1 MRNKLLLSLLL
12 LSISLSAQ
20 ENETQ
25 QWWNLFED
33 ETLTEIIDS
42 GVINNQTI
50 QASRAQVDR
59 SHQVMKLNKSQ
70 LFPTLYGNGRWNNSA
85 TAQRDADYP
94 TFDDKSVTASLTLD
108 ARYSVSSLGK
118 EMQAYRAARQSF
130 YAQEEDHKSIVLQS
144 STQMAQL
151 YFDAVFAKGQLR
163 ILQKQK
169 ENAEQL
175 LELTRKRYEVGQS
188 SGLALLQ
195 QRQQLASV
203 EATVPPAELQFQNS
217 IEYLAAATFISS
229 EKLSS
234 LVPDSLPELDEIVEQ
249 SYSIDHRSDL
259 ASSEFREAA
268 ARAFFAKAKL
278 TALPTLAITGSTGFN
293 YNDVYSKEWNDT
305 WSIGAS
311 ISIPIITGGAISS
324 GYKEGRAGYRTAVA
338 NSSQS
343 WQNAHAELTNALTA
357 ERSYRDQYNAFLNQ
371 YESSEAVYN
380 ESIRQY
386 RNGLVQYIEV
396 LSSINMLQQSE
407 ITVLRSSNQLLKARL
422 NTIKAV
428 GGVVPSNVQGGN

>member
-1 MRNKLLLSLLL
+1 MKNKLLLTLLL
-12 LSISLSAQ
+12 LSSCISAEMSEQ
-20 ENETQ
+20 SE
-25 QWWNLFED
+25 WWMQFD
-33 ETLTEIIDS
+33 DATLTNIIDS
-42 GVINNQTI
+42 GIANNQTI
-50 QASRAQVDR
+50 QASRSQVDR
-59 SHQVMKLNKSQ
+59 SYQVTKLNKSQ
-70 LFPTLYGNGRWNNSA
+70 LFPSLYGNGRWNNSA
-85 TAQRDADYP
+85 TAPRDKDYP

-118 EMQAYRAARQSF
+118 EMQAYRAAKHAF
-130 YAQEEDHKSIVLQS
+130 YAQEEDHKNIVLQS

-203 EATVPPAELQFQNS
+203 EATIPPAQLQLQNS
-217 IEYLAAATFISS
+217 LEYLAAATFISS
-229 EKLSS
+229 EILTEMI
-234 LVPDSLPELDEIVEQ
+234 PDSLPELNEITGS
-249 SYSIDHRSDL
+249 SYSIERRPDL
-259 ASSEFREAA
+259 ASSEYREAS
-268 ARAFFAKAKL
+268 ARASFAKAKL
-278 TALPTLAITGSTGFN
+278 TALPTLSLTGSTGFN
-293 YNDVYSKEWNDT
+293 YNDLYSKEWNDT

-311 ISIPIITGGAISS
+311 ISVPIITGGAIAS
-324 GYKEGRAGYRTAVA
+324 GYKEGRAGYQAAVA
-338 NSSQS
+338 TSSQA
-343 WQNAHAELTNALTA
+343 WQNAQAELTSALTA

-428 GGVVPSNVQGGN
+428 GGVVPSNGQGGN